1 VRAWFLFEIGA
12 SFSGGI
18 LEIFAIFDAIR
29 GTVQSDL
36 AESPSTRTAAP
47 VPTSC

>member
-18 LEIFAIFDAIR
+18 PVGSNPR
-29 GTVQSDL
+29 DL
-36 AESPSTRTAAP
+36 
-47 VPTSC
+47 CHF